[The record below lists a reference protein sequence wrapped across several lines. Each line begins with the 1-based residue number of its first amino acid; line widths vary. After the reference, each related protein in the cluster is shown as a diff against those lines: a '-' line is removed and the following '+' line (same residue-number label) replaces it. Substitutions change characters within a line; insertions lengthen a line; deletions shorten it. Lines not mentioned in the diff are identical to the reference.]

1 MKGGESGK
9 ANGGS
14 GDGQTNA
21 DNGGTKHCRKQLEK
35 VLYNNKRKLNLHGL
49 FVIKKKQDPKI

>member
-21 DNGGTKHCRKQLEK
+21 DNGGTKHFRNQFG
-35 VLYNNKRKLNLHGL
+35 NNKRKLNLHGI
-49 FVIKKKQDPKI
+49 FVIKKKKKYS